1 MNFWEKLLAID
12 RRIIFLLVGI
22 AIALPLFFK
31 VNLKVEITKEVKNVY
46 DIVESLP
53 EGSKV
58 LLAFDYDPGSMPELQ
73 PMAESFIRHCIK
85 KKLKMIIMGLWPQG
99 SIQANLALEKVLKE
113 KEFADVKLEEGI
125 DWVNLGYAA
134 GNEVVIERMG
144 SDIWAVFPADSKG
157 IKLEGLS
164 LMKGV
169 KNFSNVDFVYELSAG
184 YPGTAEWVQF
194 AVDKFGAKL
203 GAGNTAVQAPLVTPY
218 LSHQQLLGLLGGMK
232 GAAEYEVLM
241 GMPATGV
248 KYMFSQSVAHTVVCT
263 FIVIGN
269 LAYFLTRKKRNTGG
283 QK

>member
-1 MNFWEKLLAID
+1 MKFLEKLLAID
-12 RRIIFLLVGI
+12 RRIIFALVAV

-31 VNLKVEITKEVKNVY
+31 ANLKIDTTPEVERVY
-46 DIVESLP
+46 DIVENLP

-73 PMAESFIRHCIK
+73 PMAESFMRHCIR

-99 SIQANLALEKVLKE
+99 PIQANLALEKVIKE
-113 KEFADVKLEEGI
+113 KEFRDVKLVEGV

-144 SDIWAVFPADSKG
+144 SSIWAVFAADHKG
-157 IKLEGLS
+157 VKLEDLP

-169 KNFSNVDFVYELSAG
+169 RNFSNIDFIYELSAG
-184 YPGTAEWVQF
+184 YPGTQEWVQF

-203 GAGNTAVQAPLVTPY
+203 GAGNTGVQAPLIYPFY
-218 LSHQQLLGLLGGMK
+218 PKQLLGFLGGMK

-241 GMPATGV
+241 NTPALGV
-248 KYMFSQSVAHTVVCT
+248 SYMLSQSVAHALVCL
-263 FIVIGN
+263 FIIVGN
-269 LAYFLTRKKRNTGG
+269 IAFFLTRRKKQSGG